1 MSLSQQLQEL
11 AALHAAGSITDAEFA
26 AAKTRILNA
35 EPSVAASAGAERTTT
50 IQLTKKEYK
59 VEKVKASLLVVGG
72 VAWMFIGSAILGSIL
87 EVLRVPAGV
96 SRIIAAVF
104 GFAGLL
110 VFFYG
115 VFRYMRVRGKI
126 WLDHE

>member
-11 AALHAAGSITDAEFA
+11 AALHASGSITDAEFA
-26 AAKTRILNA
+26 AAKARILNA
-35 EPSVAASAGAERTTT
+35 EPPAAASGGAERTTT

-59 VEKVKASLLVVGG
+59 IEKVKASLLVIGS
-72 VAWMFIGSAILGSIL
+72 VAWMFIGSVILGSVL

-96 SRIIAAVF
+96 SRIIAAVS